1 VAPQVHQSPY
11 HQFNNG
17 RAQPIFYMSDTET
30 ERSLGEVTIPMT
42 TFKAPRKRIPSDN
55 QILDASQLDQGDC
68 RKEPRRDPLCTKTK
82 INQKC

>member
-1 VAPQVHQSPY
+1 MIPHHNFPTLNFRLAPQVHQSPY

-42 TFKAPRKRIPSDN
+42 AFKATRKRLPSDN
-55 QILDASQLDQGDC
+55 QILDASQLTSDS
-68 RKEPRRDPLCTKTK
+68 
-82 INQKC
+82 

>member
-1 VAPQVHQSPY
+1 MIPQHNFSTLTFRVAPQVHQSPY

-42 TFKAPRKRIPSDN
+42 TFKATRKRLPSDN
-55 QILDASQLDQGDC
+55 QILDASQLTSDS
-68 RKEPRRDPLCTKTK
+68 
-82 INQKC
+82 

>member
-1 VAPQVHQSPY
+1 MIPQHNFPTLTFRVAPQVHQSPY

-42 TFKAPRKRIPSDN
+42 TFKATRKRLPSDN
-55 QILDASQLDQGDC
+55 QILDASQLD
-68 RKEPRRDPLCTKTK
+68 T
-82 INQKC
+82 